1 MHCKSTTISCV
12 FQHERPSFAMSS
24 TIRVETITLG
34 DELLLG
40 IRENSHLTYL
50 GSQFAH
56 HGIEPAV
63 NLVIRDNP
71 EEIKTFFA
79 ESWKR
84 ADLVIT
90 TGGLGPTTDDLTRES
105 IAEALDE
112 ELVYDEEV
120 EQAIRRR
127 FQQLEREMPEINL
140 RQCYRPKNAEILKN
154 PYGTA
159 PGLFLNKNGKIL
171 VMLPGP
177 AREMHPMFEE
187 QVIPRLQSAGVL
199 PEIDCYLQIRT
210 AGIGESAL
218 AEKVGPILEGKPGL
232 VVGYCAHAGMVDLR
246 LSSLDSDLLNEEALN
261 ELGDQCRELM
271 GEDFVCYGDRSLAEV
286 IFRELRSLNQTL
298 AVAESCT
305 GGLLSSSFTEVP
317 GVSKVF
323 HGGAV
328 CYHNDAKVQILEV
341 PEIMLEQHGSV
352 SEEIAIAMATSAS
365 EKFGTDYGL
374 SITGFAGPTGGTQ
387 ILPIG
392 SIYLGYSSPLGVWA
406 KKLNLR
412 GDRASNR
419 RRATSAALDWMRRKL
434 RKYKMEEVLA
444 AADVGNIEL

>member
-1 MHCKSTTISCV
+1 
-12 FQHERPSFAMSS
+12 MSS

-40 IRENSHLTYL
+40 IRENEHLTYL
-50 GSQFAH
+50 GVQLAH
-56 HGIEPAV
+56 HGLEPAA

-71 EEIKTFFA
+71 EDIKLFF
-79 ESWKR
+79 SDCWNR
-84 ADLVIT
+84 SDLVIT

-105 IAEALDE
+105 IAQALGE
-112 ELVYDEEV
+112 ELVYDPSIEK
-120 EQAIRRR
+120 AIRER
-127 FQQLEREMPEINL
+127 FQQLEREMPENNL
-140 RQCYRPKNAEILKN
+140 RQCYRPKNAEVIPN

-159 PGLFLNKNGKIL
+159 PGLFLKKEGKTLI
-171 VMLPGP
+171 MLPGP

-187 QVIPRLQSAGVL
+187 QVIPRLQAAGIF
-199 PEIDCYLQIRT
+199 PEIDCYLQLRT

-218 AEKVGPILEGKPGL
+218 AEKVDPLLQIIPGL

-246 LSSLDSDLLNEEALN
+246 LSSLDSDVLDEKKLHEI
-261 ELGDQCRELM
+261 GDQCREAL
-271 GEDFVCYGDRSLAEV
+271 GEDFVCYGDLTLAEV
-286 IFRELRSLNQTL
+286 IFRELRTLNQTL
-298 AVAESCT
+298 SVAESCT
-305 GGLLSSSFTEVP
+305 GGLLSSSFTEIP
-317 GVSKVF
+317 GISQVF

-328 CYHNDAKVQILEV
+328 CYHNDAKVQLLDFPEV
-341 PEIMLEQHGSV
+341 MLDQHGAV
-352 SEEIAIAMATSAS
+352 SEETAIAMATGAC

-387 ILPIG
+387 MLPIG
-392 SIYLGYSSPLGVWA
+392 SIFLGYSSPLGVWA

-434 RKYKMEEVLA
+434 RKYKIEEVFA
-444 AADVGNIEL
+444 AAEVGNLSLSE

>member
-1 MHCKSTTISCV
+1 
-12 FQHERPSFAMSS
+12 MSS

-79 ESWKR
+79 DSWKR

-112 ELVYDEEV
+112 ELVYDAEV
-120 EQAIRRR
+120 EKAIRQR

-177 AREMHPMFEE
+177 AREMHPMFEQ

-341 PEIMLEQHGSV
+341 PEIMLEQHGAV